1 MILNKILDRISQVK
15 ILKEDMKII
24 YLYRYFSLIITS
36 LFYLIGGYHSSIQY
50 KLIVVSCLSI
60 SSVILNHLYIKN
72 HHMKNIVKMLI
83 LIEIIGNTILLIP
96 TGGLN
101 SPYIWYSLNT
111 VLISI
116 YFLNIY
122 YCYFNLLIYL
132 IVSSSISF
140 MIFDKGKKSVVEVL
154 IQNSNIL
161 LSFILIVEAAQLL
174 LTLTKKLKKESTELN
189 FVNNKLMLS
198 NERIKK
204 SMEQIM
210 SLYQAVHCLINQN
223 DKNKLINIIVYY
235 TKEITKAK
243 LTFLCMKSN
252 EEQWR
257 VEINGE
263 CCGNFKYGLVKELED
278 QWGSIKN
285 TNNII
290 HIYIN
295 NKRYMGISVK
305 YLNKEWGILGIE
317 MNDDEEE
324 VFYKENIDQL
334 RFLSELSAIVFER
347 LELEETNEHLL
358 ITEEQNRIA
367 NEIHDSVSQRLFSIS
382 CGIYTLKNK
391 LNNMS
396 PEELKDE
403 LGIINDST
411 NKVMKELRATIY
423 GLSSRKRGINVFQTE
438 IRNYVDEVSKL
449 NGVDVSFNMRGNQE
463 LMCCNLK
470 KALYR
475 VICEGIGNALNH
487 GKCSHIQITININD
501 KYTELEIIDN
511 GIGFNLKNK
520 MDNKDMGLGI
530 RNMFNLVYS
539 LNGKININS
548 ELEKGTTITILLPN
562 HIEIDKEQGEV
573 V

>member
-1 MILNKILDRISQVK
+1 MLLNKISYKISSIKV
-15 ILKEDMKII
+15 LKEDIKII

-60 SSVILNHLYIKN
+60 SSVILNYLYIKN
-72 HHMKNIVKMLI
+72 HEMKNIIKI
-83 LIEIIGNTILLIP
+83 LITIEMVGNAILLIP

-116 YFLNIY
+116 YFLSTY

-132 IVSSSISF
+132 IVSSAISF
-140 MIFDKGKKSVVEVL
+140 MIFDKGRKNVIELLVD
-154 IQNSNIL
+154 NSNVL
-161 LSFILIVEAAQLL
+161 LSFILVTVGAQLL
-174 LTLTKKLKKESTELN
+174 ISLTKKLKKESTDLN
-189 FVNNKLMLS
+189 LVNNELMLC

-204 SMEQIM
+204 SMEEIM
-210 SLYQAVHCLINQN
+210 SLYQAVHCVINQN
-223 DKNKLINIIVYY
+223 DKNKLVNIIVYY
-235 TKEITKAK
+235 TKEITKSK
-243 LTFLCMKSN
+243 LTFFCIKSS
-252 EEQWR
+252 EEQWN
-257 VEINGE
+257 VEVNGE
-263 CCGNFKYGLVKELED
+263 ACESFKYELVKKLEH

-285 TNNII
+285 NNNIVN
-290 HIYIN
+290 IYIN
-295 NKRYMGISVK
+295 NKKYMCISVN
-305 YLNKEWGILGIE
+305 YLTKEWGILGIE
-317 MNDDEEE
+317 INDDEDI
-324 VFYKENIDQL
+324 FYKENIDQL
-334 RFLSELSAIVFER
+334 RFLSELSSIVFER
-347 LELEETNEHLL
+347 LELEEANKHLL
-358 ITEEQNRIA
+358 IAEEQNRIA

-391 LNNMS
+391 LDNIS
-396 PEELKDE
+396 FQELKNE
-403 LGIINDST
+403 LGVINDST

-423 GLSSRKRGINVFQTE
+423 GLSSRKRGVNVFQTE

-449 NGVDVSFNMRGNQE
+449 NGVDISFNMRGNQE

-475 VICEGIGNALNH
+475 VICEGMGNALNH
-487 GKCSHIQITININD
+487 GKCSHIEITINVKD

-539 LNGKININS
+539 LNGRININS
-548 ELEKGTTITILLPN
+548 ELKKGTTIAILLPN